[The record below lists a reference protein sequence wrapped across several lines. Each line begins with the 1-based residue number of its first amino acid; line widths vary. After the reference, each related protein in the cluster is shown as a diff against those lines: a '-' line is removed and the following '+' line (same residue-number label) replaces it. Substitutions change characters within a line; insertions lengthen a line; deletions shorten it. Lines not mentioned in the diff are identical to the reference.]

1 MRCKGSTTALIS
13 IMLANPKAI
22 MIVHTA
28 HVGDDYSKQYGID
41 RTRFFSIRNGVL
53 EFLGRRIEG
62 PILVDLPAIADV
74 LEQVRMEQ
82 AEGDALKLSQ
92 AFERDDEIKRLRAT
106 THQKENRD
114 EEVRDLQIERNALTG
129 RNNEQSNT
137 IKRYTALLEEL
148 RMEKEELI
156 RTNDKQFK
164 ELLKKGLYTQHL
176 RNRNGQLMGAFS
188 KIDAVLSEKLI
199 DPIPE
204 DSL

>member
-1 MRCKGSTTALIS
+1 MSKLNDFKALFHGVYFPDMRCKGSTTALIS

-53 EFLGRRIEG
+53 EFIGRRIEG

-82 AEGDALKLSQ
+82 AEEL
-92 AFERDDEIKRLRAT
+92 ENMKRGT
-106 THQKENRD
+106 THQK
-114 EEVRDLQIERNALTG
+114 
-129 RNNEQSNT
+129 
-137 IKRYTALLEEL
+137 KLEEL

-156 RTNDKQFK
+156 RTNDKQFE
-164 ELLKKGLYTQHL
+164 ELQKKVLYAQHL
-176 RNRNGQLMGAFS
+176 RTRIDQILGVIH
-188 KIDAVLSEKLI
+188 KIDSALDEPAI

>member
-1 MRCKGSTTALIS
+1 MSKLNDFKALFLGVYFPDMRCKGSTTALIS

-28 HVGDDYSKQYGID
+28 HVGDYYSKQYGID
-41 RTRFFSIRNGVL
+41 RTRFFSVRNGVL
-53 EFLGRRIEG
+53 EFIGRRIEG

-82 AEGDALKLSQ
+82 AEEL
-92 AFERDDEIKRLRAT
+92 ENMKRGT
-106 THQKENRD
+106 THQKE
-114 EEVRDLQIERNALTG
+114 
-129 RNNEQSNT
+129 
-137 IKRYTALLEEL
+137 LEEL

-156 RTNDKQFK
+156 RTNDTQFK
-164 ELLKKGLYTQHL
+164 ELLKKDLYAQHL
-176 RNRNGQLMGAFS
+176 RNRNAQLLGAFS
-188 KIDAVLSEKLI
+188 KIDAVLAEKLI